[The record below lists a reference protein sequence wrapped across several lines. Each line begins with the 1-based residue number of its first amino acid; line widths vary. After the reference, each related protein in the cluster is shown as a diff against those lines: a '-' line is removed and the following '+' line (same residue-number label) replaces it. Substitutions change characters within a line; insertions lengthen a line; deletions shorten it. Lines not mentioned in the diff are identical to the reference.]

1 MNSSRLV
8 DDEGTLARVSCGN
21 SRVRALGFA
30 SLHSLCVNIQFPR
43 PAWRDAGRKELSAVE
58 ISVGGLGSAL
68 GLGATTR
75 GYQVPL
81 TAYLAKRDPSHI
93 FTRAHLWSRNL
104 YSAHFAGMT
113 STSN

>member
-1 MNSSRLV
+1 M

-30 SLHSLCVNIQFPR
+30 SLHLCVNIQFPR

-93 FTRAHLWSRNL
+93 FTLLWSRNL

>member
-21 SRVRALGFA
+21 SRVRAPGFA
-30 SLHSLCVNIQFPR
+30 SLHLCVNIQFPR

-68 GLGATTR
+68 GLGPWGHHTWISSATHR
-75 GYQVPL
+75 LPCQKRPL
-81 TAYLAKRDPSHI
+81 SHFHSGSLVVSESLFGTFCWDDVNI
-93 FTRAHLWSRNL
+93 
-104 YSAHFAGMT
+104 
-113 STSN
+113 

>member
-1 MNSSRLV
+1 M

-21 SRVRALGFA
+21 SRVRAPGFA
-30 SLHSLCVNIQFPR
+30 SLHPCVNIQFPR

-93 FTRAHLWSRNL
+93 FTLLWSRNL

>member
-1 MNSSRLV
+1 MNSGRLV

-21 SRVRALGFA
+21 NRVRAPGFA

-93 FTRAHLWSRNL
+93 FTLLWSRNL